1 MVRIRLKRMGRKNS
15 PFYRIIVADS
25 RRSRDGRFIEIL
37 GWYDPTKKHAEG
49 ADPVFQI
56 NNERSVYWL
65 LNGAQASTS
74 VNGLLRRAGVLE
86 AFHKARKPAPK
97 AAA

>member
-1 MVRIRLKRMGRKNS
+1 MVRIRLKRMGRKNN

-25 RRSRDGRFIEIL
+25 RRARDGRFIETL

-49 ADPVFQI
+49 TNPAFQVDTD
-56 NNERSVYWL
+56 RSVYWL

-74 VNGLLRRAGVLE
+74 VNGLLRRAGVLK
-86 AFHKARKPAPK
+86 AFHEARKPAAK
-97 AAA
+97 AA